1 MVRWRMLGRRKVQGS
16 LFEAEVWP
24 HPVAKDSIYGRMAA
38 VRDVLF
44 RDDDL
49 AEMYCLD
56 NGRPSLPPSLLSGVL
71 LLQFH
76 DGVGDEEAVE
86 RLRYDLRWK
95 VALGLPLDYAGFH
108 PTSLVVFR
116 RQLLKHG
123 QERYA
128 FDRFLKVARQAG
140 FLPEKIRQLQD
151 TMAMKGA
158 GAAQDTYTLLRKGIR
173 RLLKAMG
180 FAVPEKRRG
189 LQASLERYLDGDKK
203 AAIDWADTRA
213 RAKELGVLVRDADAA
228 LELAQECADDD
239 EVRTTGWLLT
249 KILGDDV
256 VVGEDGEAKLGEGVA
271 RDRIMSWTDPGMRHG
286 RKSASSRW
294 NGDKVQVAEEPES
307 ELIVGVGIVD
317 ANAGDGAGLLA
328 MVDSVEAHAAVEVA
342 GATGD
347 TAYGGAENRVA
358 CAKREIDASLRSAQA
373 LVSPLGR
380 PRDPEVDK
388 SAFAISEGVESDTPP
403 TNAPEVN
410 APEHEVG
417 EAIDQ
422 VVARA
427 SVTCPA
433 GQTTSDYREVKDEVG
448 RKVKQF
454 VFGQQVCA
462 GCPLFQR
469 WVKGKLTRRAGAL
482 HYHEGVLRAARA
494 RQETAEFKELYRVR
508 PKVERKIAELVEHG
522 LRQARYIG
530 RKKKRLQALWTA
542 AVVNLKRLFKLA
554 KGEPA
559 RLVGALAKVSAGGQA
574 VLG

>member
-1 MVRWRMLGRRKVQGS
+1 MVRWEMLGRRKVQGS

-173 RLLKAMG
+173 RLLRAMG

-189 LQASLERYLDGDKK
+189 LQASLERYIDSDKK
-203 AAIDWADTRA
+203 AAVDWADPQARA
-213 RAKELGVLVRDADAA
+213 RELGVLVRDADAVLA
-228 LELAQECADDD
+228 VAQEHSDDD
-239 EVRTTGWLLT
+239 EVRATGWMLT

-256 VVGEDGEAKLGEGVA
+256 EVGEDGEPKLGEGVA
-271 RDRIMSWTDPGMRHG
+271 RDRVLSWTDPGMRHG

-294 NGDKVQVAEEPES
+294 NGDKVQVAEEPET
-307 ELIVGVGIVD
+307 ELIVGVEVVD
-317 ANAGDGAGLLA
+317 ANAGDGEGLLA
-328 MVDSVEAHAAVEVA
+328 MVDSVEEHAEVKVA
-342 GATGD
+342 GVTGD
-347 TAYGGAENRVA
+347 TAYGGADNRVE
-358 CAKREIDASLRSAQA
+358 CAERKTDLAS
-373 LVSPLGR
+373 PMGR
-380 PRDPEVDK
+380 PGDPEVAK
-388 SAFAISEGVESDTPP
+388 SAFELGSDGERLTCPRGQTISE
-403 TNAPEVN
+403 
-410 APEHEVG
+410 
-417 EAIDQ
+417 
-422 VVARA
+422 
-427 SVTCPA
+427 
-433 GQTTSDYREVKDEVG
+433 YREVKDEAG
-448 RKVKQF
+448 RSVKQF
-454 VFGQQVCA
+454 VFARSVCVD
-462 GCPLFQR
+462 CPLFER
-469 WVKGKLTRRAGAL
+469 CVKGKVTGRTVTL
-482 HYHEGVLRAARA
+482 HYYEDVLRAARV
-494 RQETAEFKELYRVR
+494 RQETAEFKALYRER
-508 PKVERKIAELVEHG
+508 PKVERKIAELVGHG

-554 KGEPA
+554 KGERM
-559 RLVGALAKVSAGGQA
+559 RLVQALVKVSAGSDS
-574 VLG
+574 VLVPSGA